1 MEILLFS
8 MQNLSNRI
16 VSTLDGSMGEW
27 YPILFNVI
35 GVISIVLQFL
45 IFQMKKQRGIVMVGL
60 FSDIGWL
67 LYFVLQGDLISSTAN
82 IIGLMSKTIVL
93 LRGKF
98 RWTESPL
105 WNVFFVLFSL
115 VFSLLTFK
123 TIIDIFAFIA
133 CISSVLAFFM
143 KKENN
148 IRKVALI
155 SFIAY
160 VCNSVSKLYIVALIA
175 DITAL
180 ISIIS
185 SLIRYREQDKKDN
198 CLEAGSEKV
207 VKEEDA

>member
-1 MEILLFS
+1 
-8 MQNLSNRI
+8 
-16 VSTLDGSMGEW
+16 
-27 YPILFNVI
+27 
-35 GVISIVLQFL
+35 
-45 IFQMKKQRGIVMVGL
+45 
-60 FSDIGWL
+60 
-67 LYFVLQGDLISSTAN
+67 
-82 IIGLMSKTIVL
+82 
-93 LRGKF
+93 
-98 RWTESPL
+98 
-105 WNVFFVLFSL
+105 
-115 VFSLLTFK
+115 
-123 TIIDIFAFIA
+123 
-133 CISSVLAFFM
+133 VLAFFM